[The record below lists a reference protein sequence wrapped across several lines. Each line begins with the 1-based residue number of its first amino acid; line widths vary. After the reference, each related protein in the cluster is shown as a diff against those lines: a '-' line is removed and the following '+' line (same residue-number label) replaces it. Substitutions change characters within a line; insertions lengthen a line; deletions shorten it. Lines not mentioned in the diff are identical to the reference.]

1 MVRKDKQTSAGGS
14 ETLAERAYK
23 ILENQIVK
31 LDIEPGSV
39 WSEKELSELLGIGRM
54 PVREAIKKLETAHL
68 VTIMPRRGIIINE
81 IRIEDMLLQMEVR
94 RLLENLIARRA
105 SRYASE
111 EERQKLCTLAKEYEE
126 ATLQKDSEK
135 AVDIDDQF
143 NTLIAKASKNS
154 YATSALA
161 PLHASARRLY
171 YTQYEVQTDMV
182 NQINYAHIDLMKA
195 VADGDEEKAADCS
208 EYLLDCVEKLYIEKA
223 RKFILKPQNS

>member
-1 MVRKDKQTSAGGS
+1 MVRKDKQSGAGGS
-14 ETLAERAYK
+14 ETLADRAYK

-39 WSEKELSELLGIGRM
+39 WSEKELSELAGIGRM

-105 SRYASE
+105 SRYATE
-111 EERQKLCTLAKEYEE
+111 EQRAKLRTLAKDYEE
-126 ATLQKDSEK
+126 ATIRKDSEK
-135 AVDIDDQF
+135 AVDVDDQF

-171 YTQYEVQTDMV
+171 YTQYKVQPEMV
-182 NQINYAHIDLMKA
+182 NKINYAHIDLMKA
-195 VADGDEEKAADCS
+195 VANGNEDKAAECS
-208 EYLLDCVEKLYIEKA
+208 DYLLDCVEKLYMEKA
-223 RKFILKPQNS
+223 RNFIFKP